1 MDSGIEIEKTMSDLN
16 DLYHQLIID
25 HGRNPRHFGRL
36 EMPTHTHEGYNPLC
50 GDRLTVFFQ
59 EKNGV
64 ITDAR
69 FEGSGCAI
77 SMASASLMMEALK
90 GKSIQA
96 AEILFSQFHDL
107 VTGTK
112 REAAQLGKLA
122 VLAGVAEYPAR
133 VKCAT
138 LCWHTAL
145 AALHHNTTTL
155 VKTE

>member
-1 MDSGIEIEKTMSDLN
+1 MSDLN

-36 EMPTHTHEGYNPLC
+36 EMPTHAHEGYNPLC

-59 EKNGV
+59 EKNGL
-64 ITDAR
+64 ITEAR

-77 SMASASLMMEALK
+77 SMASASLMMDALK

-112 REAAQLGKLA
+112 WETAQLGKLA

-145 AALHHNTTTL
+145 AALHHNIATL